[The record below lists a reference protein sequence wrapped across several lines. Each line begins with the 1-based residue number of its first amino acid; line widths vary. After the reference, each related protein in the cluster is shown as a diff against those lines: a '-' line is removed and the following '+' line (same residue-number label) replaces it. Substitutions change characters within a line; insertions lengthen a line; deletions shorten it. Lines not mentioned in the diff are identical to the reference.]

1 MMASPPLTH
10 PIVSA
15 GSPDIRKRWECRCFA
30 PWADDSSEEN
40 DDDSRASRHLHP
52 TRQGNSYRAWSHN
65 RPVPTYQKVG
75 SSNLFGRAHKY
86 RLTCT
91 DTKTGLTAN
100 SV

>member
-40 DDDSRASRHLHP
+40 DDDTRASRHLHP
-52 TRQGNSYRAWSHN
+52 TRQGNSYRAWSPN
-65 RPVPTYQKVG
+65 RPVPTYRPTEG
-75 SSNLFGRAHKY
+75 ETRPCADRFPMA
-86 RLTCT
+86 LTT
-91 DTKTGLTAN
+91 DAPAPT
-100 SV
+100 VI